1 MGGLVYYS
9 SRSGN
14 TERFVQALGLPADR
28 IPIDEADPMP
38 APTDPFVLISPTY
51 ADGQGRG
58 AVAKQVIR
66 FLNDPARR
74 SLLRGVVAGGNRNFG
89 ATYGLAGDV
98 IARKCNVPMLYRFEL
113 AGTDTD
119 INRLRAGLKTFWRTQ
134 CLTTA

>member
-14 TERFVQALGLPADR
+14 TARFVQALGLPADR
-28 IPIDEADPMP
+28 IPLDEGDPMP
-38 APTDPFVLISPTY
+38 APADPFVLITPTY

-58 AVAKQVIR
+58 AVAKQVIQ

-74 SLLRGVVAGGNRNFG
+74 RLLRGVIAGGNRNFG
-89 ATYGLAGDV
+89 ATYGLAGEV
-98 IARKCNVPMLYRFEL
+98 IARKCDVPMLYRFEL

-119 INRLRAGLKTFWRTQ
+119 ITRLRAGLQTFWRTQ